1 MKLGEIKVATLK
13 LLFVGYENDI
23 NVGDLDELS
32 LDENYKSY
40 LFGMNDSINRAFSSI
55 EEKGVLPS
63 KSYTINKADGEVDG
77 QFIRFDLKEL
87 IPDYFSMDR
96 VVYQNSNGDY
106 KGHYEYQLEEDVLV
120 LRDFKESDESLR
132 VLYKP
137 TLERINDDTDNDLEL
152 DIPNSIASQIPL
164 FVKGDIYRE
173 DEPNEA
179 SEARNWFESAMSE
192 LHKNK
197 TTNIGR
203 VKKIFSQTE

>member
-23 NVGDLDELS
+23 SVADLDELS

-40 LFGMNDSINRAFSSI
+40 LFGMNDSINRAFSNI
-55 EEKGVLPS
+55 EEKGVMPS
-63 KSYTINKADGEVDG
+63 KSYVLNKSDGEIDG
-77 QFIRFDLKEL
+77 KFIRFDLKEL
-87 IPDYFSMDR
+87 IDDYFSLDR
-96 VVYQNSNGDY
+96 IVYQNTNGEYD
-106 KGHYEYQLEEDVLV
+106 GHFQYQLEESVLV
-120 LRDFKESDESLR
+120 LRDFDETEDSLR

-137 TLERINDDTDNDLEL
+137 TIERINNDTDNELEL

-192 LHKNK
+192 LHKNR

>member
-23 NVGDLDELS
+23 SIADLSELT

-40 LFGMNDSINRAFSSI
+40 LYGMNDSINRAFSSI

-63 KSYTINKADGEVDG
+63 KSFSINKEDGEIDG
-77 QFIRFDLKEL
+77 KFLRFDLKKL
-87 IPDYFSMDR
+87 IEDYFSIDR
-96 VVYQNSNGDY
+96 VVYQNSNGEY

-120 LRDFKESDESLR
+120 LRDFDAANESLR

-137 TLERINDDTDNDLEL
+137 TLERITNDTDNELEL

-164 FVKGDIYRE
+164 FIKGDIYRE

-179 SEARNWFESAMSE
+179 SEARNWFESAMNE

>member
-87 IPDYFSMDR
+87 LHTISAKFSFVCAGEYLLGFISYNFTFIPSFEIF
-96 VVYQNSNGDY
+96 NSN
-106 KGHYEYQLEEDVLV
+106 LLNFVFV
-120 LRDFKESDESLR
+120 C
-132 VLYKP
+132 
-137 TLERINDDTDNDLEL
+137 
-152 DIPNSIASQIPL
+152 L
-164 FVKGDIYRE
+164 FPMI
-173 DEPNEA
+173 
-179 SEARNWFESAMSE
+179 F
-192 LHKNK
+192 
-197 TTNIGR
+197 NIS
-203 VKKIFSQTE
+203 K